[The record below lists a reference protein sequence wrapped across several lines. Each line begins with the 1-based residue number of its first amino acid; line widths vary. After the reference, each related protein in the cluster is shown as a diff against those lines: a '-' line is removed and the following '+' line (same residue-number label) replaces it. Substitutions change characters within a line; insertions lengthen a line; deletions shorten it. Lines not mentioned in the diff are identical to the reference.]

1 MCRRSLLEEHE
12 FAWNHAGNRMSI
24 SGSRLFSWSIL
35 LACLLAG
42 SSGQLCYAQDP
53 IEGEGDAEVA
63 TESESSEVPEHVSV
77 SDVTSDDSI
86 QSRLSEILKAT
97 GWFSEMQIEVN
108 DSVVFINGTALTDEQ
123 KQWAGSLARNTE
135 GVAAVVNRIA
145 VKKDIDVAN
154 TMKVVAASVSKLWK
168 DFLYRLPLI
177 IAGILVL
184 IITAVVN
191 KVATL
196 VGKRGLKRSHL
207 RLSLQDLILQL
218 MTIVIWLA
226 GLLVA
231 AIIVFPGMTPSK
243 ALTVLGL
250 GSVAIGF
257 AFKDIFENFFAGILI
272 LWKYPFD
279 KGDFIHCGDIEGKIE
294 DITIRMTMIRQ
305 VDGQLVVLPNAML
318 FKNAVDVLTSRPSRR
333 TTVVCGVAYDTD
345 LDDAQKTIRT
355 AVNSC
360 PSVSFD
366 QPVEI
371 FAQEFADSSINFE
384 VTWWTGSTPLD
395 IRESRDEVVRKVKQ
409 ALDKAGI
416 EIPFPQR
423 THWFPQALPLQ
434 QPDAGA
440 N

>member
-1 MCRRSLLEEHE
+1 
-12 FAWNHAGNRMSI
+12 MSI
-24 SGSRLFSWSIL
+24 SGSQLFSWSTL
-35 LACLLAG
+35 LACLLAV
-42 SSGQLCYAQDP
+42 SSEQLCYAQDP
-53 IEGEGDAEVA
+53 IEGEGAAEVA

-77 SDVTSDDSI
+77 SDITSDDSI

-108 DSVVFINGTALTDEQ
+108 DSVVFIKGTALTDEQ